1 MSKDTLTIDIV
12 SDVVCPWCVVGYKRL
27 QRALAEFPDLDVQ
40 LAWHPFELNP
50 GMPEEG
56 QDLTEHIAEK
66 YGSTAAESASNR
78 AYLAEVGRSLDF
90 TIKFEDG
97 ARIVNTFNAHQ
108 LLHWAG
114 LEGKQTEL
122 ELALFEAYFSRN
134 ENVND
139 LAVLLGAVEAVG
151 LDRAEAGR
159 MLEDRR
165 YAAVVREKEQYWLGQ
180 GVRAVPTMVFNG
192 RYAVSGAREPE
203 ELAEM
208 IERSLEIQHRPRL
221 GLA

>member
-27 QRALAEFPDLDVQ
+27 QKALAKFPDLDVQ
-40 LAWHPFELNP
+40 VAWHPFELNP

-66 YGSTAAESASNR
+66 YGSTPEESESNR
-78 AYLAEVGRSLDF
+78 AYLAEIGRSLDF

-97 ARIVNTFNAHQ
+97 ARIVNTFKAHQ

-114 LEGKQTEL
+114 LQGKQTEL
-122 ELALFEAYFSRN
+122 DMALFEAYFSDN
-134 ENVND
+134 KNVND
-139 LAVLLGAVEAVG
+139 IGVLLDAVEQAG
-151 LDRAEAGR
+151 LDRTEAGKV
-159 MLEDRR
+159 LEDQRF
-165 YAAVVREKEQYWLGQ
+165 AAVVREKEQYWLSQ

-192 RYAVSGAREPE
+192 RYAVSGAREPD
-203 ELAEM
+203 ELAEV
-208 IERSLEIQHRPRL
+208 IERSLEIQNRPRL